1 MQFCFHK
8 QTDTRKFCHVYG
20 AWQLSFHTFSP
31 TLVSYMRNCGSRTND
46 TACPRWVPTSE
57 CKPKSDTSSLSSLTV
72 SLQGVCSDFW
82 TSISESR
89 VGKTQTEAS
98 TFPDMCTLK
107 RGGYKH
113 SSRVTYKCL
122 LQSLVSRELYVN
134 VAWMK
139 EGRLCYD
146 PVPCGPIKNQ
156 GLSWQL
162 TKPEFFVE
170 MESWGK
176 NSYTGETWDQKT
188 FKTLPNQPLKTNLT
202 VEIRV
207 SQKY

>member
-1 MQFCFHK
+1 MVPDNYLSTPSLQHLFHMWGTVAHGQMTQFVPGEYQHQNANPSLIPVPSPLWLYHCKGYVQISGQALANQGLGRHVPW
-8 QTDTRKFCHVYG
+8 HVY
-20 AWQLSFHTFSP
+20 
-31 TLVSYMRNCGSRTND
+31 
-46 TACPRWVPTSE
+46 
-57 CKPKSDTSSLSSLTV
+57 PK
-72 SLQGVCSDFW
+72 
-82 TSISESR
+82 
-89 VGKTQTEAS
+89 A
-98 TFPDMCTLK
+98 
-107 RGGYKH
+107 GGYKH
-113 SSRVTYKCL
+113 SSCVTYKCL
-122 LQSLVSRELYVN
+122 LQSLVRRELYVN

-162 TKPEFFVE
+162 IKPEFFVE

-176 NSYTGETWDQKT
+176 NSYTGETWDQT
-188 FKTLPNQPLKTNLT
+188 SKTLPNQPLKTNLT